1 MTGPPKRTEVGPF
14 AETRASLSNFC
25 HNLFLSH
32 AMDRCVSE
40 MAAAQQ
46 EYKEAELRGD
56 EKLMEEKQ
64 LQVQAY
70 QSSLQLTAYMFET
83 MDDVST

>member
-1 MTGPPKRTEVGPF
+1 MTSRSKGIDIGPF
-14 AETRASLSNFC
+14 AETRANVANFC

-40 MAAAQQ
+40 MTIAQQ
-46 EYKEAELRGD
+46 EYEEAQLRGD
-56 EKLMEEKQ
+56 EELMAEKQ
-64 LQVQAY
+64 IQVQAY

>member
-1 MTGPPKRTEVGPF
+1 MTRRPPQIDIGPF
-14 AETRASLSNFC
+14 AETRAKTANFC

-32 AMDRCVSE
+32 AMDRCVAE
-40 MAAAQQ
+40 MAVAQQ

-56 EKLMEEKQ
+56 EELMEEKQ

>member
-1 MTGPPKRTEVGPF
+1 MTDRSKRPEVGPF
-14 AETRASLSNFC
+14 AETRANVANFC

-32 AMDRCVSE
+32 AMDRCVAE
-40 MAAAQQ
+40 MATAQQ
-46 EYKEAELRGD
+46 EYKDAELRGD

-70 QSSLQLTAYMFET
+70 QSYLQLTAYMFET